1 MNGKASKDKGS
12 RAERE
17 VAALLHDLLGVNVRR
32 TLAGHADDVGDLT
45 GLLDTVIEVKN
56 LASITSAVNQG
67 LDELL
72 KEQANAGAT
81 WAACFI
87 RRPGG
92 RYFVALTP
100 EQWALLWREANA
112 PEVAP

>member
-1 MNGKASKDKGS
+1 MTLTAKGRKDKGS

-17 VAALLHDLLGVNVRR
+17 VAAILNQLLGVDARR
-32 TLAGHADDVGDLT
+32 TLAGHPEDIGDLH

-56 LASITSAVNQG
+56 FSDIGRAVREG
-67 LDELL
+67 LDELV

-81 WAACFI
+81 YAACFV

-92 RYFVALTP
+92 RYFVCLTP
-100 EQWALLWREANA
+100 EQWAALWREATA
-112 PEVAP
+112 

>member
-1 MNGKASKDKGS
+1 MTVTSARGRKDKGS

-17 VAALLHDLLGVNVRR
+17 VAAIIYDLLGVDVRR
-32 TLAGHADDVGDLT
+32 TLAGHADDVGDLH
-45 GLLDTVIEVKN
+45 GLLDTVIEVKSY
-56 LASITSAVNQG
+56 ADIGRAVREG

-81 WAACFI
+81 YGACFV

-92 RYFVALTP
+92 RYVVCLTP
-100 EQWALLWREANA
+100 EAWADLWREATT
-112 PEVAP
+112 